1 MVQRN
6 PTYPVL
12 PVTGDFDDVIVVEWT
27 GLLNGDTMGPVQ
39 LPNLVDRSIQV
50 AGAFGIGG
58 SLRVLGTNFSTFI
71 NEVPLNDAQGN
82 ILDITAAKIEQIL
95 EMTLFIGGTVTAGD
109 GTTSLTVRLLAKRG

>member
-50 AGAFGIGG
+50 AGAFGVGG
-58 SLRVLGTNFSTFI
+58 NLRVLGTNFSTFI

-82 ILDITAAKIEQIL
+82 VLDITAAKIEQIL

>member
-50 AGAFGIGG
+50 AGTFGAGG
-58 SLRVLGTNFSTFI
+58 NLRVLGTNFSTFI

>member
-6 PTYPVL
+6 PTYPAL

-27 GLLNGDTMGPVQ
+27 GLLNGDTMAPVQ

-50 AGAFGIGG
+50 AGTFGVGG
-58 SLRVLGTNFSTFI
+58 NLRVQGTNFSTYI
-71 NEVPLNDAQGN
+71 NEVPLSDAQGN
-82 ILDITAAKIEQIL
+82 ILDVTAAKIEQIL
-95 EMTLFIGGTVTAGD
+95 EMTLFIAGAVTAGD